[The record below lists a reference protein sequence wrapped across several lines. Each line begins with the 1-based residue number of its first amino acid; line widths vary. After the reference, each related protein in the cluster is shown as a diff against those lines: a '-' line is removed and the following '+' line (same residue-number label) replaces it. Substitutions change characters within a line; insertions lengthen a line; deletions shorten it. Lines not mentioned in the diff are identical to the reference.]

1 MEYGNNAPYY
11 QWGRKDPMPP
21 STGLANTSKSIYGI
35 YTTILSLNTTDIAE
49 TVCTPYYFNNN
60 NGNPSLE
67 LWNVGNTSTIVNV
80 IPVVKSIY
88 DPSPAGFHIPNTGAY
103 QGWNEN
109 GRSYW
114 QNTAGKQGR
123 YFYQLGPT
131 TGIAVFFPA
140 LGYCSAALSVST
152 VGEGA
157 HFAFATPSSTTGIYN
172 FFFNSGS
179 ILPAD
184 TDGRWV
190 TFSVRPVVE

>member
-1 MEYGNNAPYY
+1 
-11 QWGRKDPMPP
+11 MPP

-35 YTTILSLNTTDIAE
+35 YTTILSLNTTDIVE

-80 IPVVKSIY
+80 TPVVKSIY
-88 DPSPAGFHIPNTGAY
+88 DPSPAGFHIPNTGAS

-123 YFYQLGPT
+123 FFYQLGPT
-131 TGIAVFFPA
+131 TGITVFFQLWA
-140 LGYCSAALSVST
+140 T
-152 VGEGA
+152 VLLHYQYQLLVKA
-157 HFAFATPSSTTGIYN
+157 HTLHFLLLHLLLVYIIFSLILVQSSLQI
-172 FFFNSGS
+172 
-179 ILPAD
+179 PMD
-184 TDGRWV
+184 DG
-190 TFSVRPVVE
+190 